1 MKKTYILEG
10 LDCANCALKIEKALN
25 KEEAVHEATVNYATL
40 KCEIDYKE
48 YSEENE
54 KKIIELIQD
63 LEDEVTVIKKEE
75 KHSHEHHDHHHC
87 DCEHEHHHEHHHEH
101 SHEHHDHCGCG
112 HEHSHEHEAC
122 GTAHS
127 QRPQKGK
134 NKWIIQG
141 LDCANC
147 ALKIEDALNA
157 LPQVKNA
164 SLNFTTQVLL
174 FDLAE
179 GVDENQA
186 KELMKKTILSM
197 EDVTIQEDK
206 AEVKKE
212 KKINQRIVQIVLGLI
227 FLVIA
232 LISENVILY
241 GIAYLLVGTAVILKA
256 FKNIKRGEIFDEN
269 FLMMIATI
277 AAFIIGEYAEAVAVM
292 VFYQLGEYFQDR
304 AVARS
309 RQSIAE
315 LMNIRSDVAHLITS
329 EGEKNVDPESVAIDS
344 IILVKPGERVPL
356 DGVVIEGNSSLD
368 TSALTGEALP
378 RDIAENDEIL
388 AGCINLNGL
397 VKVKVT
403 KIASES
409 TVSRI
414 LEMVE
419 NASSKKAVTEQK
431 MTKFARIYTPIVVIL
446 AVLLAIVPNFFPT
459 GIEWSEWVRRAAT
472 FLVISCP
479 CALVLS
485 IPLGYFAGIGAA
497 SKKGILIKGGNY
509 LEILNEIDTVVF
521 DKTGTLTNGTFN
533 VVNIEAEDKEKCLE
547 LAAAAESYSTH
558 PIALSILKEYNKPI
572 QKEEISGIEEI
583 AGKGIKAVYNNDVL
597 LVGNWKLMEMYQV
610 QGNPKK
616 GVGTM
621 VYVAQNNKYVGVI
634 EIADTLKPT
643 TKTALAQLRKQG
655 IKKLIMLSGDIEETA
670 NYVGKELGLDEVHAQ
685 LLPTDKVK
693 ELEKMLKDEK
703 NGKVAYVGDGI
714 NDAPVLARSDLGI
727 AMGGLGSEAAIEA
740 ADVVL
745 MKDDLSA
752 LNDGLKIAKFTQK
765 IMNQNIVFILAVKI
779 GILLLSLFGHAN
791 MWMGVFADVGV
802 SVLAV
807 LNAMRILST
816 K

>member
-87 DCEHEHHHEHHHEH
+87 DCEHDHHHEHHHEH

-206 AEVKKE
+206 AEVKNE

-572 QKEEISGIEEI
+572 QKEEIREIEEI
-583 AGKGIKAVYNNDVL
+583 AGKGIKGVYNNDVL
-597 LVGNWKLMEMYQV
+597 LVGNWKLMEM
-610 QGNPKK
+610 
-616 GVGTM
+616 
-621 VYVAQNNKYVGVI
+621 
-634 EIADTLKPT
+634 
-643 TKTALAQLRKQG
+643 
-655 IKKLIMLSGDIEETA
+655 
-670 NYVGKELGLDEVHAQ
+670 
-685 LLPTDKVK
+685 
-693 ELEKMLKDEK
+693 
-703 NGKVAYVGDGI
+703 
-714 NDAPVLARSDLGI
+714 
-727 AMGGLGSEAAIEA
+727 
-740 ADVVL
+740 
-745 MKDDLSA
+745 
-752 LNDGLKIAKFTQK
+752 
-765 IMNQNIVFILAVKI
+765 
-779 GILLLSLFGHAN
+779 
-791 MWMGVFADVGV
+791 
-802 SVLAV
+802 
-807 LNAMRILST
+807 
-816 K
+816 